1 MTDDDRHAVNLL
13 RPHEQRIP
21 GPVDLPARQA

>member
-1 MTDDDRHAVNLL
+1 MTDDARHAVNLL
-13 RPHEQRIP
+13 RPHELGIP